1 MVVFEVDIRDFL
13 STRVVGVF
21 FMLRDIVTPV
31 QLLSSFTASF
41 IFNMVSFTPV
51 ALGHVYLVVW
61 LIVFILEVYKY

>member
-1 MVVFEVDIRDFL
+1 
-13 STRVVGVF
+13 
-21 FMLRDIVTPV
+21 MLRDIVTPV

-61 LIVFILEVYKY
+61 PIVFILEVYKY